1 MKDKEEIIKLNRVKE
16 LIDKNINANKT
27 ILKSNIS
34 EIDDA
39 MNFFYRESN
48 QDSGNENM
56 MDNRLK
62 LAKSSSDLSLQSLEK
77 LKKMKLKPY
86 FGRVDFSN
94 EWGNNS
100 YYFGI
105 ATLSDED
112 NIEVHDWRTPVA
124 NLYYNGETGMSSYNA
139 PLGVIQGE
147 ITLKRQYKFEE
158 GNLLFYIDTTYNIN
172 DDMLISYLNTNDVL
186 MRNIVTTIQKEQNTA
201 IRYKDN
207 EDLLVLGVAGSG
219 KTSLALHRVAYLM
232 YKDSIKYNSSRIALI
247 SPSEIFYKY
256 IDDVL
261 PSLGEKNIVDLN
273 LNSVAYKL
281 LKNELREYGL
291 KIEKKEDYYE
301 RLMSNEKIEYLAS
314 KEISNALDEFIER
327 KTLSF
332 YNKHKDLYIG
342 DLLIKGEEL
351 AFLYFDKFKTKY
363 VSTRK
368 SLIRDYIHSKIKQE
382 KKIIRLNNKSKEVVD
397 DYLNELI
404 SEPNYLEL
412 TKEFVR
418 ENNYHGNIIK
428 NNKIEYQYVYTMLY
442 IKISLKECKVF
453 DNFNHLL
460 IDEVQDLSYLE
471 FRVINKLFK
480 CNKTMLGDINQRLI
494 PNNVFNKDI
503 VLNTLIL
510 KNSYR
515 STSNIFNFLNKI
527 INVPNVK
534 VFDRSNKDPEIIRF
548 NNHKEER
555 EYLIDLLK
563 NYKGNSLAL
572 IVKNDKEANRW
583 YNILRGHIDLNI
595 INNKSKRLQKGIII
609 GSIYNLKGL
618 EFGDVI
624 VLDVSEDNY
633 YHEID
638 RNYLYIACS
647 RAIHTLSV
655 LYVNNISPFLL
666 PERQSKQKSKK

>member
-1 MKDKEEIIKLNRVKE
+1 
-16 LIDKNINANKT
+16 
-27 ILKSNIS
+27 
-34 EIDDA
+34 
-39 MNFFYRESN
+39 
-48 QDSGNENM
+48 
-56 MDNRLK
+56 
-62 LAKSSSDLSLQSLEK
+62 
-77 LKKMKLKPY
+77 
-86 FGRVDFSN
+86 
-94 EWGNNS
+94 
-100 YYFGI
+100 
-105 ATLSDED
+105 
-112 NIEVHDWRTPVA
+112 
-124 NLYYNGETGMSSYNA
+124 
-139 PLGVIQGE
+139 
-147 ITLKRQYKFEE
+147 
-158 GNLLFYIDTTYNIN
+158 
-172 DDMLISYLNTNDVL
+172 
-186 MRNIVTTIQKEQNTA
+186 
-201 IRYKDN
+201 
-207 EDLLVLGVAGSG
+207 
-219 KTSLALHRVAYLM
+219 
-232 YKDSIKYNSSRIALI
+232 
-247 SPSEIFYKY
+247 
-256 IDDVL
+256 
-261 PSLGEKNIVDLN
+261 
-273 LNSVAYKL
+273 
-281 LKNELREYGL
+281 
-291 KIEKKEDYYE
+291 
-301 RLMSNEKIEYLAS
+301 
-314 KEISNALDEFIER
+314 
-327 KTLSF
+327 
-332 YNKHKDLYIG
+332 
-342 DLLIKGEEL
+342 
-351 AFLYFDKFKTKY
+351 
-363 VSTRK
+363 
-368 SLIRDYIHSKIKQE
+368 
-382 KKIIRLNNKSKEVVD
+382 
-397 DYLNELI
+397 
-404 SEPNYLEL
+404 
-412 TKEFVR
+412 
-418 ENNYHGNIIK
+418 
-428 NNKIEYQYVYTMLY
+428 MLY

-527 INVPNVK
+527 INVPDVK

-548 NNHKEER
+548 NNHTEER

-655 LYVNNISPFLL
+655 FYVNKISPFLL
-666 PERQSKQKSKK
+666 P